1 MKQKLPPNKN
11 RIKGQVMKLRAFF
24 LLAVVVPLSASLAQA
39 ETIGEALNGC
49 KQTDNS
55 LKRLMCY
62 DKVVKQMNQYDGA
75 NAGLPQTT
83 LGAIAPVQRTASTQP
98 VAAPT
103 AEAMPRTQEPATE
116 FGLEHKQDLDK
127 KDADMAVSITKIAKS
142 LRDKY
147 ILTFNNGTVWQQ
159 TDQTFLKIKEGQN
172 VTVERGVLG
181 AFYLSVEGLN
191 KRMKVKRIK

>member
-1 MKQKLPPNKN
+1 
-11 RIKGQVMKLRAFF
+11 MKLRAFF
-24 LLAVVVPLSASLAQA
+24 LLAVVVPLSASLANA

-62 DKVVKQMNQYDGA
+62 DKVVKQMNQYDGVS
-75 NAGLPQTT
+75 AGLPQTS
-83 LGAIAPVQRTASTQP
+83 LGAIAPVKRTASTRP
-98 VAAPT
+98 VAA
-103 AEAMPRTQEPATE
+103 ANADVMPKKQKSATE

-127 KDADMAVSITKIAKS
+127 KDADMAVSIASLTKN

-147 ILTFNNGTVWQQ
+147 VITFNNGTVWQQ
-159 TDQTFLKIKEGQN
+159 TDQTYLKIKEGQN

-191 KRMKVKRIK
+191 KRMKVKRLK

>member
-1 MKQKLPPNKN
+1 M
-11 RIKGQVMKLRAFF
+11 KGQVMKLRAFF
-24 LLAVVVPLSASLAQA
+24 LLAVVVPLSASLANA

-83 LGAIAPVQRTASTQP
+83 LGAIAPATRTASTRP

-103 AEAMPRTQEPATE
+103 TDPMPSTQKSATE

-127 KDADMAVSITKIAKS
+127 KDADMAVSIVSISKN

-159 TDQTFLKIKEGQN
+159 TDETYLKIQEGQN